1 MTQNI
6 LRDVIGMSRKP
17 KISLRREKLGR
28 SRSSQAVCTD
38 SADVA
43 EAVCARSRD
52 YSTGT
57 GYFWPRTTV
66 FGILVCL
73 FHATKMKRFL
83 ANGQT
88 ICHFLLGVHQAQQLT
103 ADVSGLQRVA
113 TRVCVMTLRDCI
125 QYLQSPEPRS
135 PLHRFLLKTSAE
147 GRKTCSAVSLRRAH
161 DRSRDTERP
170 REPDK
175 RPARQQHGI

>member
-6 LRDVIGMSRKP
+6 LRYVIGMSRKR

-113 TRVCVMTLRDCI
+113 TRVCAMTLRDCI
-125 QYLQSPEPRS
+125 QCLQSPEPRS
-135 PLHRFLLKTSAE
+135 TLHRFLLKTSTE